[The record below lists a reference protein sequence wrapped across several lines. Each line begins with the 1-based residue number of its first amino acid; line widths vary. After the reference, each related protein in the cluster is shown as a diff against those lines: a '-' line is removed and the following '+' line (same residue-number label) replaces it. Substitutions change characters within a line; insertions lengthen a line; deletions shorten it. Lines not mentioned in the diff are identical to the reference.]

1 MSRQVE
7 PEPRHAI
14 LTPVPRTNDPTT
26 AVDCVALLEAARD
39 CLDAISATERERLAD
54 RAAVAAMHVQQ
65 ALDLI
70 GPADGF
76 DPEP

>member
-14 LTPVPRTNDPTT
+14 LNPVPRTNDPTT
-26 AVDCVALLEAARD
+26 AVDCAKLLEAARD
-39 CLDAISATERERLAD
+39 CLDAISTTDRERLAD
-54 RAAVAAMHVQQ
+54 RAALAAMHVQQ

-70 GPADGF
+70 GPADRL
-76 DPEP
+76 EPKA